1 MKGVYSFASLAIL
14 TLASEDVGPWRT
26 STYSETKQLINDPYD
41 SDADSGSGIVW
52 EIVTKSMFEEDTG
65 NEYLRI
71 EHTLTANIKAT
82 DDVIFEIGFTT
93 GQDPWENK
101 MSMAYDVATCKLEQ
115 STQDSQFWVQSV

>member
-14 TLASEDVGPWRT
+14 ALASEDVGPWRT
-26 STYSETKQLINDPYD
+26 STYSETKNMINDPD
-41 SDADSGSGIVW
+41 GTGIVW
-52 EIVTKSMFEEDTG
+52 TMKTSSMYEEDTG

-71 EHTLTANIKAT
+71 EHNLTANIKAT